1 MVGEVLQRLTMLPE
15 SFVNPASIPSCYFNS
30 RSPSRVQAG
39 FGVENVDV
47 SRFMLDCP
55 GRGINRGSFIA
66 GTSLYNQRIER
77 LCGEVICSLKIS
89 LP

>member
-1 MVGEVLQRLTMLPE
+1 M
-15 SFVNPASIPSCYFNS
+15 
-30 RSPSRVQAG
+30 
-39 FGVENVDV
+39 ENVDV
-47 SRFMLDCP
+47 SRFMVDCP

-77 LCGEVICSLKIS
+77 LWGEVISSLKIS